1 MINPAANQR
10 GVILFSVLILA
21 SVLMLLVGAMLLSG
35 QTALKSMQGW
45 RSHDA
50 TLFKAQSVMGKAKYD
65 IYSKFRTYYTAPPAA
80 NLASKFA
87 WFDTWSAHSLGSSS
101 AYQAP
106 NAADAGDGYVVT
118 VTIDNV
124 QKTGRGVR
132 TVGLKAQATAS
143 DGTTRTVY
151 ELVRYRLAPSDVFD
165 YAYFINNFGWLYGSS
180 ITINGNVRANGNVET
195 KSTPTVNGDVTAAAN
210 PVLATIGDVY
220 GSGWRSDSLSSYRS
234 SSGTSA
240 RPTDP
245 PSTTWAGNW
254 KMGYSGTVVEREK
267 HTVLD
272 MPYIA
277 ALDDYEYLA
286 TEMNGQ
292 IKVGNTVVV
301 DNIYDG
307 AGPDGVTGTADDG
320 MVVLNGTSSKPITI
334 SGPVVVRGD
343 VVIKGVVTGQGTI
356 YAKRNVHI
364 AGNVSY
370 KNAPSWVKPDNDPE
384 GTVKTN
390 TAKDMLGL
398 AAKGNII
405 LGDYTTSAVYNSTY
419 FKPPFVKPYDTDPTD
434 SDIGYDT
441 DGNASNGCRF
451 DGNYTV
457 LDGGKKIN
465 TSGKQ
470 ADRKYCDSSN
480 DQAFKAVSPSTI
492 TRIDGVLYT
501 NHLCGGSTGSI
512 VVNGAIISRD
522 EGINFSGAFKIN
534 WDIRLGSESPDGM
547 DIDIY
552 LPRSLVRPLSLYW
565 REVRP

>member
-1 MINPAANQR
+1 M
-10 GVILFSVLILA
+10 ILFSVLILA
-21 SVLMLLVGAMLLSG
+21 SVLMLLVGAMLISG
-35 QTALKSMQGW
+35 QTAMKSM
-45 RSHDA
+45 RSWHSYDA

-65 IYSKFRTYYTAPPAA
+65 IYNTFRTYYTTPPAA
-80 NLASKFA
+80 NLAAKFA
-87 WFDTWSAHSLGSSS
+87 WFDNWSAHTLGNTSV
-101 AYQAP
+101 YRAP
-106 NAADAGDGYVVT
+106 NGADIGDGYVAT
-118 VTIDNV
+118 VTIDSV
-124 QKTGRGVR
+124 QTTGRGVR
-132 TVGLKAQATAS
+132 MVGLKARVTAA

-165 YAYFINNFGWLYGSS
+165 YAYFINNFGWLYGAP
-180 ITINGNVRANGNVET
+180 IAINGNVRANGNIET
-195 KSTPTVNGDVTAAAN
+195 QDKPTVNGDVTAAVN
-210 PVLATIGDVY
+210 PVLGTAGDVY
-220 GSGWRSDSLSSYRS
+220 GGGWRNDSLSTYRS
-234 SSGTSA
+234 SSGSSS

-245 PSTTWAGNW
+245 PAATWEGTW
-254 KMGYSGTVVEREK
+254 KMGYSGSVVEREK

-286 TEMNGQ
+286 TEMDGQ

-307 AGPDGVTGTADDG
+307 AGPDGKSGTADDG
-320 MVVLNGTSSKPITI
+320 MVVLVGTSSKPITI
-334 SGPVVVRGD
+334 SGPVVVHGD

-356 YAKRNVHI
+356 YAKRNIHI
-364 AGNVSY
+364 AGNVTY
-370 KNAPSWVKPDNDPE
+370 KNAPSWTKPDTTPE
-384 GTVKTN
+384 KTVATN
-390 TAKDMLGL
+390 TKRDMLGL

-405 LGDYTTSAVYNSTY
+405 LGDYTQKEVWDSQY
-419 FKPPFVKPYDTDPTD
+419 FQPDFVKPYNTDATD
-434 SDIGYDT
+434 ADIGYDS
-441 DGNASNGCRF
+441 DNNSGNGYRF
-451 DGNYTV
+451 TGDYTAN
-457 LDGGKKIN
+457 DGGKKLN

-470 ADRKYCDSSN
+470 TDRKYCDSSN
-480 DQAFKAVSPSTI
+480 DQAFKAASPSTI

-501 NHLCGGSTGSI
+501 NHLCGGRTGAI

-522 EGINFSGAFKIN
+522 EGITYSNSFRIN